1 MNINNTKS
9 HINIFI
15 TGASSGIGEYVAYEY
30 AKQGATIGLAA
41 RRKDLLQTVAKKCKE
56 LGGIPII
63 YELNV
68 IDQKAVK
75 KTIDDFI
82 AQTRGIDIVIATAG
96 ISGKVELENGNSDEI
111 NRMLSTNILGVTNT
125 VLPAIPTMIK
135 QKSGKVVVVS
145 SIAGFRGLPGRSGYS
160 ASKAA
165 VRFMAN
171 SWRSSFA
178 KNGISFTTICPG
190 FIDTNMT
197 SSHKYRMP
205 FLMDVNVFAKKMVNA
220 IEKKKKTYIVPWQ
233 WRFAIPL
240 IKAVPEWLLNFVA
253 SKKV

>member
-1 MNINNTKS
+1 MPKIV
-9 HINIFI
+9 FI

-41 RRKDLLQTVAKKCKE
+41 RRKELLEKVSAKCEE
-56 LGGIPII
+56 LGGKTII
-63 YELNV
+63 CETDVTNQSATKMV
-68 IDQKAVK
+68 
-75 KTIDDFI
+75 IDDFI
-82 AQTRGIDIVIATAG
+82 SKSGGINIVIANAG
-96 ISGKVELENGNSDEI
+96 ISGKIDLDNGDSTEI

-125 VLPAIPTMIK
+125 VIPTLPTMIK
-135 QKSGKVVVVS
+135 QQSGSVVIVS

-197 SSHKYRMP
+197 NKHKYHMP
-205 FLMDVNVFAKKMVNA
+205 FLMNVDIFAKKMVNA

-233 WRFAIPL
+233 WRFVVPL
-240 IKAVPEWLLNFVA
+240 IKAVPEWLLNFA
-253 SKKV
+253 SSKKV

>member
-1 MNINNTKS
+1 MNK
-9 HINIFI
+9 NIFI
-15 TGASSGIGEYVAYEY
+15 TGASSGIGKYVAYEY

-41 RRKDLLQTVAKKCKE
+41 RRKKALEKVSAKCRE
-56 LGGIPII
+56 LGGKPII
-63 YELNV
+63 YEVDVNNQLTTKN
-68 IDQKAVK
+68 A
-75 KTIDDFI
+75 IDDFI
-82 AQTRGIDIVIATAG
+82 TKSGGIDIVIANAG
-96 ISGKVELENGNSDEI
+96 ISGKVDLDTGNSDEL

-125 VLPAIPTMIK
+125 VIPTLPTMIK
-135 QKSGKVVVVS
+135 QNSGRVVVIS

-178 KNGISFTTICPG
+178 KDGISFTTICPG
-190 FIDTNMT
+190 FIDTDMT
-197 SSHKYRMP
+197 NSHKYHMP
-205 FLMDVNVFAKKMVNA
+205 FLMNVDIFAQKMVNA

>member
-1 MNINNTKS
+1 MNKS
-9 HINIFI
+9 VFI
-15 TGASSGIGEYVAYEY
+15 TGASSGIGEYIAYEY
-30 AKQGATIGLAA
+30 AKQGATIGLVA
-41 RRKDLLQTVAKKCKE
+41 RRKELLEKVSAKCEE
-56 LGGIPII
+56 LGGKPII
-63 YELNV
+63 YEVDVSN
-68 IDQKAVK
+68 QSTTKNA
-75 KTIDDFI
+75 IDDFI
-82 AQTRGIDIVIATAG
+82 AKSGGIDIVIANAG
-96 ISGKVELENGNSDEI
+96 ISGKVDLDKGDSTEI

-125 VLPAIPTMIK
+125 VIPTLPTMIK
-135 QKSGKVVVVS
+135 QNSGRVVVIS

-190 FIDTNMT
+190 FIDTDMT
-197 SSHKYRMP
+197 NKHKYKMP
-205 FLMDVNVFAKKMVNA
+205 FLMDVDVFAQKMVNA
-220 IEKKKKTYIVPWQ
+220 IEKKKKTYVVPWQ
-233 WRFAIPL
+233 WRFVIPI

>member
-1 MNINNTKS
+1 MNK
-9 HINIFI
+9 NIFI

-41 RRKDLLQTVAKKCKE
+41 RRKERLQNVAVKCKE
-56 LGGIPII
+56 LGGKPII
-63 YELNV
+63 YETDVSNRSATKKV
-68 IDQKAVK
+68 IDY
-75 KTIDDFI
+75 FI
-82 AQTRGIDIVIATAG
+82 SKSGGIDIIIANAG
-96 ISGKVELENGNSDEI
+96 ISGKVELGSGNSAEI

-125 VLPAIPTMIK
+125 VIPALPTMLK
-135 QKSGKVVVVS
+135 QKSGQVVILS

-178 KNGISFTTICPG
+178 KDGISFTTICPG
-190 FIDTNMT
+190 FIDTDMT
-197 SSHKYRMP
+197 NKHKYQMP
-205 FLMDVNVFAKKMVNA
+205 FLMGVDVFAKKMVNA
-220 IEKKKKTYIVPWQ
+220 ITKKKKTYIVPWQ
-233 WRFAIPL
+233 WRFVIPL
-240 IKAVPEWLLNFVA
+240 IKIVPEWLLNFVA

>member
-1 MNINNTKS
+1 MNMNNTKS
-9 HINIFI
+9 NIKIFI

-30 AKQGATIGLAA
+30 GEKGATIGLAA
-41 RRKDLLQTVAKKCKE
+41 RRKKLLQNVAIKCKE
-56 LGGIPII
+56 LGGKPII
-63 YELNV
+63 YELDV
-68 IDQKAVK
+68 SDQQATKKA
-75 KTIDDFI
+75 IDDFI
-82 AQTRGIDIVIATAG
+82 SKSGGIDIVIANAG
-96 ISGKVELENGNSDEI
+96 ISGKIEMDNGNSNEI

-125 VLPAIPTMIK
+125 VIPALPTMLK
-135 QKSGKVVVVS
+135 QQFGRVVVLS

-160 ASKAA
+160 ASKVA

-171 SWRSSFA
+171 SWRSSFT
-178 KNGISFTTICPG
+178 KYNISFTTICPG

-233 WRFAIPL
+233 WRLIIPL
-240 IKAVPEWLLNFVA
+240 IKSVPEMVLNFAA

>member
-1 MNINNTKS
+1 MTK
-9 HINIFI
+9 IVFI

-41 RRKDLLQTVAKKCKE
+41 RRKELLEKVSAKCEE
-56 LGGIPII
+56 LGGKTII
-63 YELNV
+63 CETDVTNQSATKMV
-68 IDQKAVK
+68 
-75 KTIDDFI
+75 IDDFI
-82 AQTRGIDIVIATAG
+82 SKSGGIDIVIANAG
-96 ISGKVELENGNSDEI
+96 ISGKIELDNGNSAEI

-125 VLPAIPTMIK
+125 VIPVLPTMLK
-135 QKSGKVVVVS
+135 QQSGRVVVVS

-178 KNGISFTTICPG
+178 KDGISFTTICPG
-190 FIDTNMT
+190 FINTDMTNK
-197 SSHKYRMP
+197 HKYHMP
-205 FLMDVNVFAKKMVNA
+205 FLMDVDVFAKKMVNA

-233 WRFAIPL
+233 WRFVVPL
-240 IKAVPEWLLNFVA
+240 IKAVPEWLLTYVA

>member
-1 MNINNTKS
+1 MNK
-9 HINIFI
+9 NIFI

-41 RRKDLLQTVAKKCKE
+41 RRKKSLEKVSAKCEE
-56 LGGIPII
+56 LGGKPITF
-63 YELNV
+63 EVDVNN
-68 IDQKAVK
+68 QSATKKA
-75 KTIDDFI
+75 IDDFI
-82 AQTRGIDIVIATAG
+82 TKSGGIDVVIANAG
-96 ISGKVELENGNSDEI
+96 ISGKVDLDNGDSTEI

-125 VLPAIPTMIK
+125 VIPTLPTMIK
-135 QKSGKVVVVS
+135 QQSGQVVIIS

-171 SWRSSFA
+171 SWRSSFI
-178 KNGISFTTICPG
+178 KDGISFTTICPG
-190 FIDTNMT
+190 FIDTGMT
-197 SSHKYRMP
+197 NKHKYHMP
-205 FLMDVNVFAKKMVNA
+205 FLMNIDVFAKKMVNA

-240 IKAVPEWLLNFVA
+240 IKAVPEWLLNFA
-253 SKKV
+253 SSKKV

>member
-1 MNINNTKS
+1 MTK
-9 HINIFI
+9 IVFI

-41 RRKDLLQTVAKKCKE
+41 RRKELLEKVSAKCEE
-56 LGGIPII
+56 LGGKTII
-63 YELNV
+63 CETDVTNQSATKMV
-68 IDQKAVK
+68 
-75 KTIDDFI
+75 IDDFI
-82 AQTRGIDIVIATAG
+82 IKSGGIDIVIANAG
-96 ISGKVELENGNSDEI
+96 ISGKTDITSGNSNEI

-125 VLPAIPTMIK
+125 VIPALPTMLK
-135 QKSGKVVVVS
+135 QQSGQVVILS

-178 KNGISFTTICPG
+178 KDGISFTTICPG
-190 FIDTNMT
+190 FIDTDMT
-197 SSHKYRMP
+197 NKHKYHMP
-205 FLMDVNVFAKKMVNA
+205 FLMDVDVFAKKMVNA

-233 WRFAIPL
+233 WRFVVPL
-240 IKAVPEWLLNFVA
+240 IKAVPEWLLNFA
-253 SKKV
+253 SSKKV

>member
-1 MNINNTKS
+1 MLKS
-9 HINIFI
+9 VFI

-41 RRKDLLQTVAKKCKE
+41 RRKELLENVSAKCEE
-56 LGGIPII
+56 LGGKPII
-63 YELNV
+63 YETDVSN
-68 IDQKAVK
+68 QSATK

-82 AQTRGIDIVIATAG
+82 TESGGIDIVIANAG
-96 ISGKVELENGNSDEI
+96 ISGKVDLDNGNSDDI

-125 VLPAIPTMIK
+125 VIPTLPTMIE
-135 QKSGKVVVVS
+135 QQSGRVVVVS

-171 SWRSSFA
+171 SWRSAFA
-178 KNGISFTTICPG
+178 KDGISFTTICPG
-190 FIDTNMT
+190 FIDTDMT
-197 SSHKYRMP
+197 NKHKYHMP
-205 FLMDVNVFAKKMVNA
+205 FLMDVDVFANKMVNA
-220 IEKKKKTYIVPWQ
+220 ITKKKKTYIVPWQ
-233 WRFAIPL
+233 WRFVIPL
-240 IKAVPEWLLNFVA
+240 IKIVPEWLLNFVA